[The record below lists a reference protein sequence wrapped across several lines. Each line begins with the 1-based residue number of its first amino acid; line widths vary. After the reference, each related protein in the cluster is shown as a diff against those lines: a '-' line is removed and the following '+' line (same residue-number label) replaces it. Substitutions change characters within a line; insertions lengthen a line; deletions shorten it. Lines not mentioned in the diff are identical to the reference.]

1 MSGFMHPA
9 LRGLRGLLPA
19 AGIAL
24 ALLAGGCATPPPA
37 GPLKVTVLA
46 LNDFHGNLL
55 PPGGGLSNA
64 VRRTP
69 TPAGGAAVLATA
81 LAEERQRNPHHVF
94 VAAGDLVGASPLV
107 SALMHDEPT
116 LDVLGKLGLEAS
128 AMGNHE
134 LDKGAAE
141 ALRQQ
146 NGGCH
151 PKDGCK
157 GPQPYTGATFR
168 YLAANTVVNATG
180 QTLFPPYW
188 IKRFDGVP
196 VAFIGLTLKDTP
208 KVVAPAGVAG
218 LSFRDEA
225 DTVNALVPELKR
237 QGVEAIVVL
246 MHEGGFTSGDINDC
260 TDLRGEITSIVP
272 RLDKAVDVV
281 VSGHTH
287 WAYNCRIDGR
297 LVTSAHRFGTVL
309 TRIELTLDRTTRD
322 VVSSAAEN
330 LPLVP
335 TRYIPDAAT
344 AGLIATYERIVA
356 PLAKRPVSR
365 LVEPLLV
372 RTGPNGENTIGRLVA
387 DAQLEATRASG
398 AQAALMNLG
407 GIRAQLGRD
416 DRLDVTYEDLYAV
429 QPFNNQL
436 VTLTLSGAQI
446 LAWLEQQW
454 NGDRGRLMQVST
466 GFNYA
471 WDGTRPAGSKVVP
484 GSVSIGGR
492 ALDTAAEYR
501 ITVNNF
507 MADGGDGYTVLRQA
521 RNRQYGP
528 QDLEALEAYLAAR
541 PLYAPDPQPRI
552 RRIDEPR

>member
-1 MSGFMHPA
+1 MSPA
-9 LRGLRGLLPA
+9 ALAGGHGLRGLLQA
-19 AGIAL
+19 AGLAL
-24 ALLAGGCATPPPA
+24 ALLAGGCATPPPS

-55 PPGGGLSNA
+55 PPGGGLSNP

-69 TPAGGAAVLATA
+69 TLAGGAAVLATA

-116 LDVLGKLGLEAS
+116 IDVLGKLGLEAS

-141 ALRQQ
+141 VLRQQ

-157 GPQPYTGATFR
+157 GPQPYTGASFR
-168 YLAANTVVNATG
+168 YLAANTVVTATG

-208 KVVAPAGVAG
+208 KVVTPAGVAG
-218 LSFRDEA
+218 LAFKDEA
-225 DTVNALVPELKR
+225 DTVNALVPELRR

-246 MHEGGFTSGDINDC
+246 MHEGGITSGDINDC
-260 TDLRGEITSIVP
+260 TDLRGEITAIVP

-281 VSGHTH
+281 ISGHTH

-297 LVTSAHRFGTVL
+297 LVTSAHRFGTLL
-309 TRIELTLDRTTRD
+309 TRIDLTLDRATRD
-322 VVSSAAEN
+322 VVSAEAEN
-330 LPLVP
+330 LPLLP
-335 TRYIPDAAT
+335 TRYLPDAAT
-344 AGLIATYERIVA
+344 AALIATYERIVA
-356 PLAKRPVSR
+356 PLAKRPVGR

-372 RTGPNGENTIGRLVA
+372 RTGTNGESTIGRLLA

-398 AQAALMNLG
+398 AQAALMNTG

-454 NGDRGRLMQVST
+454 NGDRGRLMQVSS
-466 GFNYA
+466 GFSYA

-492 ALDTAAEYR
+492 PLDPAAEYR

-521 RNRQYGP
+521 RSRQYGP

-541 PLYAPDPQPRI
+541 PLYTPDPQPRI
-552 RRIDEPR
+552 TRVDAPR